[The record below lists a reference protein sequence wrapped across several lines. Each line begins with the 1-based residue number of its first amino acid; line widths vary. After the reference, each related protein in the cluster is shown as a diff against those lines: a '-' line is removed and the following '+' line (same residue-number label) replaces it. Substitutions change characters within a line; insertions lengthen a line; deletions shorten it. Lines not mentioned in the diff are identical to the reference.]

1 MKITLNQLRIAMPNA
16 SFSNC
21 VKYLPHFNETFLEF
35 EINTKMRIAHFLA
48 QLAWESGSLKYTE
61 EIASG
66 KAYENR
72 KDLGNT
78 KEGDG
83 MRFKGRGLIQIT
95 GRSNY
100 RQYLEFALG
109 RKLEESDKKD
119 EVDYYKHLLSEPKDA
134 VRSAGWFWKQHK
146 LNPLADKD
154 EFTKITRIINGSGI
168 TVQKRLPC
176 LRSAKIAMGL
186 KKDPNKQQKSSEQNA
201 NNKETQ
207 TGQKP
212 QVDTSIHSSC
222 TDSVLISS
230 DISELVENYQIKTSS
245 ALVTGNPQYNCSSHL

>member
-1 MKITLNQLRIAMPNA
+1 MEITLSQLRIAMPNA
-16 SFSNC
+16 SYSNC

-83 MRFKGRGLIQIT
+83 MKFKGRGLIQIT

-109 RKLEESDKKD
+109 RKLEENDKKD
-119 EVDYYKHLLSEPKDA
+119 EVDQYKHLLSEPKDA
-134 VRSAGWFWKQHK
+134 VRCAGWFWKQHK

-168 TVQKRLPC
+168 TAQKRLPC

-186 KKDPNKQQKSSEQNA
+186 KKDPNKQRQNA
-201 NNKETQ
+201 NNKEAQ

-212 QVDTSIHSSC
+212 QVVDTSIRSSC

-230 DISELVENYQIKTSS
+230 DSSELVENYQIKTSF
-245 ALVTGNPQYNCSSHL
+245 ALVTGNPLYNSSSHL